1 MIPLK
6 DVTCFDC
13 IHFRVPEFWTE
24 RPGDVRW
31 RFWRDGETPDTA
43 SGSLTVVYQAHDVD
57 GEATP
62 GQPGMSH
69 HSRDG
74 EVNGKPMRSYRWDRF
89 AFEGRFLTAAIFSY
103 LVPLDQVDRPD
114 IVEIRDTLD
123 REIRAA
129 LFMPPLA

>member
-6 DVTCFDC
+6 DVTCFDS

-24 RPGDVRW
+24 EPGVGRW
-31 RFWRDGETPDTA
+31 RFRRNGETSDTA
-43 SGSLTVVYQAHDVD
+43 TGSLTVVYQAHDVD

-74 EVNGKPMRSYRWDRF
+74 EVDGRPMRAYRWDRF
-89 AFEGRFLTAAIFSY
+89 AFEGRFFTATIFSY
-103 LVPLDQVDRPD
+103 LLPLGQVDRPD
-114 IVEIRDTLD
+114 MVELRDALD
-123 REIRAA
+123 REIRGA

>member
-13 IHFRVPEFWTE
+13 IHFRVPEFWAE
-24 RPGDVRW
+24 EPGDGRW
-31 RFWRDGETPDTA
+31 RFRRQGEMPNTA
-43 SGSLTVVYQAHDVD
+43 TGFLTVVYQAYDVD

-69 HSRDG
+69 HSADG
-74 EVNGKPMRSYRWDRF
+74 ELNGRPMRSYRWDRF
-89 AFEGRFLTAAIFSY
+89 AFEGRFFTAAIFSY
-103 LVPLDQVDRPD
+103 MVPLARVDSPD
-114 IVEIRDTLD
+114 IVAIKDALD